1 MFQPRRVARLSDVF
15 LPFHD
20 GRHSAI
26 TSAAAAGVSPAA
38 LQAGA
43 GHSDMS
49 TTQRY
54 IHLAGVSFRAEA
66 ELAEA
71 RMFGVP

>member
-1 MFQPRRVARLSDVF
+1 MVRILRRF

-20 GRHSAI
+20 GRHGHL
-26 TSAAAAGVSPAA
+26 TNAAAAGVSPAA
-38 LQAGA
+38 SQARA
-43 GHSDMS
+43 GHADMS

-54 IHLAGVSFRAEA
+54 IDLAGIRFREEA

-71 RMFGVP
+71 RMFGPGLPI

>member
-26 TSAAAAGVSPAA
+26 TSAAAAGVSPP
-38 LQAGA
+38 
-43 GHSDMS
+43 
-49 TTQRY
+49 
-54 IHLAGVSFRAEA
+54 
-66 ELAEA
+66 AEA